1 MATPPAHPAT
11 AAPVGRR
18 SLLWGASSVLIWATG
33 CSNGTTAP
41 SSTGTS
47 RTNGSQT
54 ASTTAAPS
62 TSATST
68 TATAAPTS
76 STATSARPSATLPAA
91 TPWQPGAGEI
101 EPAAKRSA
109 VTLIEAL
116 GSWRAG
122 QEGER
127 RAAARAAALGIPAA
141 LAGQLASQAGSLL
154 GSGDEASLQV
164 IDAQYG
170 GLLTDTASVLVVCRQ
185 WSRNGT
191 GAVINGGTTVDVRLS
206 RTGSGWSVTALHP
219 AVSEP
224 AATSPTASTRAVL
237 ARSTIELPPASAADI
252 RSGTVHESVLQA
264 MLRLADTYRMSVS
277 VVRSGHP
284 LDVFGTSRP
293 SDHPVGRAFDVWRID
308 GHPVVDPATPRALIT
323 AFMRAAAAAGSY
335 NVGGPVLLTGGAT
348 SNQFF
353 SDDTHHDH
361 VHIGF
366 SS

>member
-1 MATPPAHPAT
+1 MATPPAHPAAT
-11 AAPVGRR
+11 GPVGRR

-33 CSNGTTAP
+33 CSNGTKAP

-47 RTNGSQT
+47 GTTGPQT

-68 TATAAPTS
+68 AAPTS
-76 STATSARPSATLPAA
+76 STATSAPPSATLPATA
-91 TPWQPGAGEI
+91 PWRPGAGEI

-122 QEGER
+122 QAGER
-127 RAAARAAALGIPAA
+127 RAAARAAALGIPAP

-154 GSGDEASLQV
+154 GPGDEARLQV

-185 WSRNGT
+185 WSRNGA
-191 GAVINGGTTVDVRLS
+191 GAVIDGGTTVDVRLS

-224 AATSPTASTRAVL
+224 AAPSPTASTRAVL
-237 ARSTIELPPASAADI
+237 ARSAIELPPAAAADI
-252 RSGTVHESVLQA
+252 RSGTVHDSVLQA

-293 SDHPVGRAFDVWRID
+293 SDHPVGRAFDVWRIN

-335 NVGGPVLLTGGAT
+335 NVGGPVLLTGGVT

-366 SS
+366 PS

>member
-1 MATPPAHPAT
+1 MAAHPALPT
-11 AAPVGRR
+11 GAASTTGTVGRR
-18 SLLWGASSVLIWATG
+18 SLVLGASSVLVWATG
-33 CSNGTTAP
+33 CSNGTPTTP

-47 RTNGSQT
+47 RTP
-54 ASTTAAPS
+54 APAAPS
-62 TSATST
+62 TTATKAPSST
-68 TATAAPTS
+68 TPATPQ
-76 STATSARPSATLPAA
+76 PSATLPAA
-91 TPWQPGAGEI
+91 TPWQPGPGEI

-109 VTLIEAL
+109 VGLIEAL

-122 QEGER
+122 QGGQGQ
-127 RAAARAAALGIPAA
+127 AAARATALGIPAA
-141 LAGQLASQAGSLL
+141 RAGQLASQAGSLL
-154 GSGDEASLQV
+154 QPWDAAVLQV

-170 GLLTDTASVLVVCRQ
+170 GLLSDTASVLVVCRQ
-185 WSRNGT
+185 WGRSGAGT
-191 GAVINGGTTVDVRLS
+191 VTDGGTTVDVRLS
-206 RTGSGWSVTALHP
+206 RTAAGWSVTALHP
-219 AVSEP
+219 AVPGP
-224 AATSPTASTRAVL
+224 ASTSPSASARAVL
-237 ARSTIELPPASAADI
+237 ARSTIDLPPASAADI

-264 MLRLADTYRMSVS
+264 MLQLADTYRMSVS

-308 GHPVVDPATPRALIT
+308 GHAVVDPATTRSLIT
-323 AFMRAAAAAGSY
+323 TFMRAAAAAGSY
-335 NVGGPVLLTGGAT
+335 NVGGPVLLSGGAT

>member
-1 MATPPAHPAT
+1 MATPPAHPA
-11 AAPVGRR
+11 AGHVGRR
-18 SLLWGASSVLIWATG
+18 SLLWGASSVLVWATG

-47 RTNGSQT
+47 RSSGPQT
-54 ASTTAAPS
+54 PSTTAAPS
-62 TSATST
+62 TSVTST
-68 TATAAPTS
+68 TTTAAPTS
-76 STATSARPSATLPAA
+76 SAATSVRPSATLPAA
-91 TPWQPGAGEI
+91 APWRPGPGEI

-109 VTLIEAL
+109 VALIEAL

-122 QEGER
+122 QAGER

-206 RTGSGWSVTALHP
+206 RTGSGWNVTALHP
-219 AVSEP
+219 AVAEP

-252 RSGTVHESVLQA
+252 RSGTVHDSVLRA

-335 NVGGPVLLTGGAT
+335 NVGGPVLLSGGVT